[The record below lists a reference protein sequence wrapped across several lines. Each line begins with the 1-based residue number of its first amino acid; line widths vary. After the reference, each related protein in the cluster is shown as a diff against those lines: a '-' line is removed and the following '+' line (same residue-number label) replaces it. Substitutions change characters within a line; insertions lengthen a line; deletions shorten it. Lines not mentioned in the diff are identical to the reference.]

1 MSKLTLNDFND
12 AGIDQF
18 VRDLSTPMQD
28 SWDSSTRKENVAFFT
43 PVQYVQPP
51 LRCPFPFDDKIK
63 GEHLEFPSKE
73 EWLECPEEK
82 KYALFHKS
90 IDDFESYRL
99 DYNERVDK
107 YYEKEGLT
115 DLVEQIKS
123 GVSKYERGLSHFEFQ
138 TINHLFHFDQVN
150 KDSHNKWKSDLGIHW
165 RHVDNEAVYYAILDM
180 DDDEA
185 VLTINKT
192 VYDYIKLVTK
202 CRELKEGDLYYNPM
216 RELHRWA
223 ESESIDFDDCYN
235 IFEIKKWEVER
246 AETTISMWD
255 SKQNPV
261 KWEKYPY
268 NEPKDW
274 TIIHDMDK
282 QVLNFKIYHKH
293 TGETIKEK
301 DIPYHHV
308 GLKSHKTGVMPRKV
322 QLLEHYAIWQE
333 MMKDSPNSPSLTWE
347 KSIIIKERKYT
358 LQIQRDLAQT
368 LKEYLHIEDD
378 ADMFRLVTEEV
389 SGQTYNYYVPQFK
402 LETVHSVKESH
413 KRMRK
418 GIQKELKSNIENFK
432 KAKKM
437 GKDGVYHF
445 SVDDSDLSK

>member
-1 MSKLTLNDFND
+1 MSKLTLHDFNN

-82 KYALFHKS
+82 KYALFHQS

-138 TINHLFHFDQVN
+138 TINHRFHFDQVN
-150 KDSHNKWKSDLGIHW
+150 KDSHNKWKSDMGIHW
-165 RHVDNEAVYYAILDM
+165 RHVDNEAVYYAILDL
-180 DDDEA
+180 DDEDA
-185 VLTINKT
+185 VVVINKT
-192 VYDYIKLVTK
+192 VYDYIRLVTK
-202 CRELKEGDLYYNPM
+202 DRELKEGDLYYNPM

-235 IFEIKKWEVER
+235 IFTLKKLDKPYGG
-246 AETTISMWD
+246 ETITVSGSNALD
-255 SKQNPV
+255 VDLNQS
-261 KWEKYPY
+261 PY
-268 NEPKDW
+268 NEPEDW

-282 QVLNFKIYHKH
+282 KLLNFEIYHRH
-293 TGETIKEK
+293 TRQTLKANR
-301 DIPYHHV
+301 IPYEFA
-308 GLKSHKTGVMPRKV
+308 GFNTYKTGVMPRKV
-322 QLLEHYAIWQE
+322 ELLERYAIWQD
-333 MMKDSPNSPSLTWE
+333 MIRDSPNSPSLTWE
-347 KSIIIKERKYT
+347 EVIIIKDRKYT
-358 LQIQRDLAQT
+358 LKLQRELAKA
-368 LKEYLHIEDD
+368 LREYLVIDEDVE
-378 ADMFRLVTEEV
+378 MFRLMTEDV
-389 SGQTYNYYVPQFK
+389 GSKSFNYWIPKFK
-402 LETVHSVKESH
+402 IKTVHNVKYSH
-413 KRMRK
+413 KELKK
-418 GIQKELKSNIENFK
+418 GIQKELKSNIENFH

-437 GKDGVYHF
+437 GTDDVYHT
-445 SVDDSDLSK
+445 SIDDSDLPK